1 MTKIVK
7 KHNKIKVNGKTII
20 CRITIFMFTLALI
33 VSYYPQKA
41 HAICVGCP
49 CTNDAD
55 NYTEQEHIIPQHD
68 ETEEHIIAEFDEW
81 EDWLLNEAF
90 MLYILPGLMM
100 LTHQIS
106 NVAMWQMFILGTLF
120 DAKNQLETQQ
130 VFRVLA
136 AEAHHNYHP
145 SVEVCEVATQ
155 MRSLAATE
163 RYTKYNAYAMS
174 QRAQDRHLGQTYAAG
189 SPGEHM
195 DKLNR
200 LEQFKKYYC
209 DIRDI
214 NFNMS
219 YFCAKQT
226 PPAPVAFPGGITQP
240 PAAAE
245 VARVNIDI
253 NYNRLVDFPHTLDVD
268 YCDRILAS
276 AAFPY
281 DFTCD
286 PILTDTEEDLF
297 SLADNLYEHDILS
310 RIHES
315 EFLNTRSIAA
325 KRSVAENSFNVIAGL
340 KSLGS
345 PNYTAAGGPLLDE
358 YGVETTYSEE
368 TATYMQV
375 ILLQLG
381 LAPGPDMDEF
391 LLSTRPSYYAQM
403 EILTKKMFQ
412 RPEFYTGL
420 YDTEA
425 NIKRKS
431 ITLQAIDLMQDLDT
445 FKSHLRT
452 EMMLSILLELE
463 VMEYQEMVENT
474 IGLQR
479 GSGDR

>member
-1 MTKIVK
+1 
-7 KHNKIKVNGKTII
+7 
-20 CRITIFMFTLALI
+20 
-33 VSYYPQKA
+33 
-41 HAICVGCP
+41 
-49 CTNDAD
+49 
-55 NYTEQEHIIPQHD
+55 
-68 ETEEHIIAEFDEW
+68 
-81 EDWLLNEAF
+81 
-90 MLYILPGLMM
+90 
-100 LTHQIS
+100 
-106 NVAMWQMFILGTLF
+106 
-120 DAKNQLETQQ
+120 
-130 VFRVLA
+130 
-136 AEAHHNYHP
+136 
-145 SVEVCEVATQ
+145 
-155 MRSLAATE
+155 MRSLAASE

-174 QRAQDRHLGQTYAAG
+174 QRAQDRHLGQTYSAG
-189 SPGEHM
+189 SPGEHV

-209 DIRDI
+209 DVRDI
-214 NFNMS
+214 NFNIS
-219 YFCAKQT
+219 YFCTKQT

-268 YCDRILAS
+268 YCDRIVAS

-315 EFLNTRSIAA
+315 EFLNTGLKPEYLDTRSIAA

-345 PNYTAAGGPLLDE
+345 PNYTAVGGPLTDE
-358 YGVETTYSEE
+358 YGVDTSHSQE
-368 TATYMQV
+368 TATYMAV
-375 ILLQLG
+375 ILTQLG
-381 LAPGPDMDEF
+381 IAPGPDMDEF

-420 YDTEA
+420 YDSEA
-425 NIKRKS
+425 NIKRKAV
-431 ITLQAIDLMQDLDT
+431 TLQAIDLMQDLDT

-463 VMEYQEMVENT
+463 VMEYQKQVENLL
-474 IGLQR
+474 GLQR
-479 GSGDR
+479 QLGEEP